1 LQFHCIIDTVN
12 GALTFQYPIKL
23 REEHKMG
30 KYAFVLTVGLVVL
43 SANVAQATLVSFA
56 TEELSSWSE
65 SGAVITQA
73 ISTVIPID
81 VIMTADA
88 DSTFTLTSTTTNE
101 SGFTWTGYIL
111 TLDPAGDVTFVPG
124 MAGSTKFQTVLYP
137 TLTRLEFWA
146 PLEVQPGQV
155 VTLQFDLHVPD
166 GPPYTFSLTH
176 TPIPEPATFAL
187 LGLGTAVLLTQ
198 RKR

>member
-1 LQFHCIIDTVN
+1 
-12 GALTFQYPIKL
+12 
-23 REEHKMG
+23 MG

-43 SANVAQATLVSFA
+43 SANVAEATLVSFT

-73 ISTVIPID
+73 ISTVIPFD

-111 TLDPAGDVTFVPG
+111 TLDPADGATFVPG
-124 MAGSTKFQTVLYP
+124 SAGSTKFQTVLYP
-137 TLTRLEFWA
+137 TPTRLEFWA

-155 VTLQFDLHVPD
+155 VTLQFDLNVPD
-166 GPPYTFSLTH
+166 GPPYTFSLMH

-187 LGLGTAVLLTQ
+187 LGLGTAVLLAQ